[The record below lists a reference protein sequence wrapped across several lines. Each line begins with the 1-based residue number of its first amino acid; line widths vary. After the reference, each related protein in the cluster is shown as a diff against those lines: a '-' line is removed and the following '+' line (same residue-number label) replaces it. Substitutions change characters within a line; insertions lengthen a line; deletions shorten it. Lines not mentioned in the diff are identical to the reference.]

1 MKYLPLFA
9 LCGILFVTILLLAK
23 LQDRDAPGSI
33 VFYLWTLLAFH
44 AIAAWGLQKDSFD
57 SNFYRFLYG
66 IAVWVTASA
75 GLFAGG
81 VLSRVHS
88 AVTAAVICS
97 GAIIFASGAYW
108 AFVSHLRADLAKGDL
123 HPATYLVLLEAT
135 LLLLTGL
142 VVAATLAANYS
153 PAGTAIRAA
162 LGTYMLLKGIVLFAF
177 AAGAIRNQS
186 LWRSLNAWLPA
197 VPGIIVFGLLV
208 VFLCRQQTES
218 TRELDHECE
227 MQISSI
233 TLVDDFVTTSS
244 SLRRIP

>member
-1 MKYLPLFA
+1 MKYLPLLL
-9 LCGILFVTILLLAK
+9 LCGILFATILLLAK

-57 SNFYRFLYG
+57 SNFYRFLYAV
-66 IAVWVTASA
+66 AVWVTASA
-75 GLFAGG
+75 GIFASG

-88 AVTAAVICS
+88 TVTAMIICS
-97 GAIIFASGAYW
+97 GAVIFASGMFW
-108 AFVSHLRADLAKGDL
+108 TFVTHLRADLSKGDL

-135 LLLLTGL
+135 LLLLAGL
-142 VVAATLAANYS
+142 IVLATLAANYS

-162 LGTYMLLKGIVLFAF
+162 LGVYMTTKAIVLFGF
-177 AAGAIRNQS
+177 AAGAIRNRS
-186 LWRSLNAWLPA
+186 LWYSMNAWLPA
-197 VPGIIVFGLLV
+197 IPGILAFGLLV
-208 VFLCRQQTES
+208 VFLSRQQTES

-233 TLVDDFVTTSS
+233 TLVDDFVTSSS